1 MKQTFYDAEII
12 NIIDETATTK
22 RFFFKVHHL
31 EDFQFK
37 AGQFVMIDLPI
48 ESKITYRSYSIASA
62 PNATNE
68 FELLIVLNPPGKG
81 TPYMW
86 ENIVV
91 GSIVKVAGPIGKF
104 TLPEV
109 IDREICFLCTGTG
122 IAPLRSMFH
131 DLVNKNKLHYPVK
144 IIFGSRKK
152 EDLLY
157 KEEMAQLAQQYSQF
171 EFIPVLSRETT
182 EFWAGKIGY
191 VHEVYEYIYA
201 DKRPCY
207 FYLCGWS
214 AMIKEARERLI
225 NLGYEKSDI
234 KFELYD

>member
-1 MKQTFYDAEII
+1 MKQTFYDAEIVK
-12 NIIDETATTK
+12 IIDETNTTK
-22 RFFFKVHHL
+22 RFFFKVNHL
-31 EDFQFK
+31 PQFEFK

-48 ESKITYRSYSIASA
+48 DSKITYRSYSIASA
-62 PNATNE
+62 PTTTNE

-81 TPYMW
+81 TPYLW

-104 TLPEV
+104 TLPDE

-122 IAPLRSMFH
+122 IAPLRSMLH
-131 DLVNKNKLHYPVK
+131 DIANKNKLHYPVK

-157 KEEMAQLAQQYSQF
+157 YDEMTQLAKQYNQF
-171 EFIPVLSRETT
+171 EFIPVLSRETADT
-182 EFWAGKIGY
+182 WPGKTGY
-191 VHEVYEYIYA
+191 VHEVYENIYA

-207 FYLCGWS
+207 FYICGWS
-214 AMIKEARERLI
+214 AMIKEARERLV
-225 NLGYEKSDI
+225 NLGYTKNDI